1 MTKNLVAKKDTFAL
15 RPMSRHYGF
24 TLIEIMVVVVIVA
37 ILAGIAYPSYTQYVT
52 DARRSEGQR
61 LLFLAAAQQ
70 EKFFTECGRYASNF
84 GAPLDCPGNV
94 LGVAN
99 TSVDVPYYSLRVT
112 PDPATTNNIATSYL
126 LTAVPSGPQLSND
139 TNCINLTLS
148 SQGIKWQSGL
158 NTGNRC
164 WKR

>member
-1 MTKNLVAKKDTFAL
+1 MTKNLAAKKGAFAL

-24 TLIEIMVVVVIVA
+24 TLIEVMVVVVIVA

-70 EKFFTECGRYASNF
+70 EKFFTECGQYASNF
-84 GAPLDCPGNV
+84 GTPLNCAGSV

-99 TSVDVPYYSLRVT
+99 TLADVPYYSLRVS

-126 LTAVPSGPQLSND
+126 LTAVPSGVQLSND
-139 TNCINLTLS
+139 TNCINLTLT
-148 SQGIKWQSGL
+148 SQGIKSQSGA